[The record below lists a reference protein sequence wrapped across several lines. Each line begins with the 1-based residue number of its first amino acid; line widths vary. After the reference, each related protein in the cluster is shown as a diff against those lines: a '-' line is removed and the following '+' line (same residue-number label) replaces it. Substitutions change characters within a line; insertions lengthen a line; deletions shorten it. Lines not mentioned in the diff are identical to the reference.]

1 MIGILVVCH
10 GKLAE
15 GFYHATSLIVGTPD
29 NFSVIGLFEDDS
41 IDALPK
47 KIREEMNKLN
57 NGEGVLIFV
66 DMLGA
71 SPFNAAIKVVSQL
84 DDANIELISGANL
97 PMLLEAIMQRESDI
111 DLKTLANLVLA
122 AGKDQMHTLTE
133 LMSKQEK

>member
-15 GFYHATSLIVGTPD
+15 GFYHATSLIVGNPD

-47 KIREEMNKLN
+47 KISEEIKKMN

-66 DMLGA
+66 DLLGA
-71 SPFNAAIKVVSQL
+71 SPFNAAIKAVSQL
-84 DDANIELISGANL
+84 EGENIELITGANL
-97 PMLLEAIMQRESDI
+97 PMLLEAIMQRESDT
-111 DLKTLANLVLA
+111 DLKTLANRVLT
-122 AGKDQMHTLTE
+122 AGKDQIRTLTE
-133 LMSKQEK
+133 LMSK